1 MINNSIFRYFLVIIA
16 SQFSTILY
24 SQSDQNFK
32 PIDVFNL
39 EYVSNPKISPDGE
52 KILYVRNFKDIMTDE
67 NYSNI
72 WIVDYDGSNNTA
84 ITTGNQKDYDPT
96 WSKSGDKFVFK
107 SDIDST
113 VQLYLYTLSQ
123 NSKQKLTNS
132 QNSIEQ
138 VSWSD
143 DDKYL
148 AFTSFVEKTKD
159 HFIEMPEKPEGAK
172 WNDPAIEIDNIK
184 YRSDG
189 KGYLNQGF
197 SQIFIL
203 PVEGGTP
210 RQITTLKNDAKSPK
224 WLSKSE
230 IIFSSNLHENS
241 DLEPRN
247 SELYVIDIKTK
258 KIKVLTKRKGP
269 DFSPQVSHDKSKIA
283 YLGFD
288 EKYLGYQQNDLYI
301 MSRDGKNIQNVSKNF
316 DRNISNIKWA
326 KDGRGLYFQY
336 DDKGMTKLS
345 YISSSGKVKDI
356 VNQLGGLSIGRPY
369 SGASFSVSKN
379 DRYAFTFGNVY
390 NPSDLAVG
398 FNGRYNRLTFL
409 NKDLF
414 DYKKLGEVEEVW
426 FESSFDKRQIQGWI
440 IKPPNFDDSK
450 KYPLILEIHG
460 GPFSNYGFRF
470 SAEMQLF
477 ASKGYVVLYINP
489 RGSTSYGSEFANLIH
504 HNYPNQDYDDLMSG
518 VDHVIKRS
526 YIDENNLFVT
536 GGSGGGVLS
545 AWIIGKTNRFKA
557 AVVSKPVINWYSFV
571 LYADNV
577 NVYYKYW
584 FPGFP
589 WDNLNHYMKRS
600 PISYVGNVKTPTMLL
615 TGEEDYR
622 TPIAESEQFYAGLK
636 LNEVESMLVRIP
648 NASHGIAKRPSNL
661 ITKVNAIIAWFE
673 KYRSKKI
680 KQ

>member
-96 WSKSGDKFVFK
+96 WSKSGDKFIFK

-113 VQLYLYTLSQ
+113 DQLYLYTLSQ

-148 AFTSFVEKTKD
+148 VFTSFVEKTKD
-159 HFIEMPEKPEGAK
+159 HFIEMPEKPKGAK

-230 IIFSSNLHENS
+230 IIFSSNLHKNA

-247 SELYVIDIKTK
+247 SELYVIDIQTK

-269 DFSPQVSHDKSKIA
+269 DYSPLVSQDKSKIA

-301 MSRDGKNIQNVSKNF
+301 MSRDGKNIQNISENF
-316 DRNISNIKWA
+316 DRSISDIKWA
-326 KDGRGLYFQY
+326 NDGRGLYFQY
-336 DDKGMTKLS
+336 DDKGMTKLA
-345 YISSSGKVKDI
+345 YISNSGKVKDI

-673 KYRSKKI
+673 KYRSKKS